1 LTGCDAVLLRNGHVD
16 QFIVTVGPEGVETVA
31 ELSAEPS
38 PESVPFLLI
47 RVCVVSGILTQ
58 VIEGLSIL

>member
-16 QFIVTVGPEGVETVA
+16 QFIVTVGPNGVETVA
-31 ELSAEPS
+31 ELSVEPP
-38 PESVPFLLI
+38 PEPVPLLLI
-47 RVCVVSGILTQ
+47 SVCVVSGILAQ